1 MSLLLCLL
9 SHSDPSFT
17 AIHWYAM
24 SAQDLMQ
31 YVENFHNELGG
42 DIWITE
48 YALQDFNGG
57 PQGDEGQG
65 E

>member
-1 MSLLLCLL
+1 
-9 SHSDPSFT
+9 
-17 AIHWYAM
+17 M